1 MCELVIEAGFRGH
14 WLVEGEINVFV
25 EHSVDVPDFI
35 EAPLAIEAPI
45 VTHEQGKNRDNTL
58 KEGKTVAESEVIDTS
73 EGVEEEDK
81 SGGVEEEG
89 ISERSGE
96 VKEGIPPSF
105 ERDYEAYRSGGDE
118 DEKDEDD
125 ILEDVEWVKI
135 DDIVDQVRRR
145 RVAVKE
151 KTTTES
157 NGAGSEIDYIDSSNL
172 GSYETD
178 DDGEVHCK
186 KSKVCCF
193 DPTDPVPCFQ
203 LGWCLRTVNSSNQ
216 H

>member
-58 KEGKTVAESEVIDTS
+58 KEGKTVAESEVIDGKVNEAGRNINEFEDTS

-125 ILEDVEWVKI
+125 ILEDVEWVSDREYEELQKI
-135 DDIVDQVRRR
+135 QEHFRSFKKKI
-145 RVAVKE
+145 
-151 KTTTES
+151 TT
-157 NGAGSEIDYIDSSNL
+157 
-172 GSYETD
+172 
-178 DDGEVHCK
+178 
-186 KSKVCCF
+186 
-193 DPTDPVPCFQ
+193 
-203 LGWCLRTVNSSNQ
+203 
-216 H
+216 